1 MRARLGA
8 LIVTLIALGAP
19 PAGGEAAADPERS
32 RQWSLDQIGVS
43 DAWAVS
49 TGKGVRIGIVDT
61 GVDLAHE
68 DLAGQV
74 VAHTNCVGSGGDPGR
89 CQGSGQD
96 DQGHGTHVA
105 GIAAAVRGNGQ
116 GVAGV
121 APDAELVV
129 AKVLAANGSGSID
142 DVSAGIRWVVDHGAQ
157 VVNLS
162 LGDAAVLVGGLLGGD
177 ALGKTIE
184 EAWAR
189 GAVPVWASG
198 NSNTLGLG
206 LEGLS
211 GEDVSAIMVGAT
223 GRDDRV
229 TVYSTSTGNARWAV
243 LAPGGTGGTPDEDDV
258 YSTFWQPGEENAY
271 AYLAGTSMAAPHV
284 SGLVA
289 LLLAMGLDPQA
300 AVERILATADTSVD
314 CGLNSGTC
322 RGRIDAARAVAG
334 PADESG

>member
-1 MRARLGA
+1 MRNRLA
-8 LIVTLIALGAP
+8 VLIVTLVTLGAA
-19 PAGGEAAADPERS
+19 PAGGQAGADPERD
-32 RQWSLDQIGVS
+32 RQWNLDQIGVS

-61 GVDLAHE
+61 GVDLDHE
-68 DLAGQV
+68 DLAGKV
-74 VAHTNCVGSGGDPGR
+74 VAHANCVGSGGDPGR

-105 GIAAAVRGNGQ
+105 GIAAAIRGNGR

-129 AKVLAANGSGSID
+129 AKVLAGDGTGSTA
-142 DVSAGIRWVVDHGAQ
+142 DVSAGIRWVVDQGAQ

-177 ALGKTIE
+177 PLGATIQ
-184 EAWAR
+184 EAWNR

-198 NSNTLGLG
+198 NSNMLGLG

-211 GEDVSAIMVGAT
+211 AEDVPAIMVGAT

-229 TVYSTSTGNARWAV
+229 TVYSTSTGSARWAV
-243 LAPGGTGGTPDEDDV
+243 LAPGGTGGVPDEDDI
-258 YSTFWQPGEENAY
+258 YSTFWQPGEENSY

-289 LLLAMGLDPQA
+289 LLLAMGLEPRA
-300 AVERILATADTSVD
+300 AVDRILATADTSVS
-314 CGLNSGTC
+314 CGLTAGTC
-322 RGRIDAARAVAG
+322 RGRIDAAQAVAG
-334 PADESG
+334 PAGESG